1 MGVGRGAKDPW
12 LLRDRPTD
20 GTVRAAKIICGV
32 EIPCEAL
39 CGFWWAL
46 YAGYGE
52 GLMGNVRNGIAR
64 LRVTICA
71 GYGGARVAAVGSAY
85 GCCCGE
91 SAKIFATFATRE

>member
-1 MGVGRGAKDPW
+1 MR
-12 LLRDRPTD
+12 
-20 GTVRAAKIICGV
+20 GV
-32 EIPCEAL
+32 EILCEVL
-39 CGFWWAL
+39 CGLRRAL

-71 GYGGARVAAVGSAY
+71 GHGGARVAAVGSAY

-91 SAKIFATFATRE
+91 GAKIFVTFALGE